1 MSIIK
6 GFWQHRNG
14 KIYAIKSTSFG
25 KIVGGVGPLDPNDL
39 RDLDEYDYKPFVT
52 TSTIP
57 ADQLMTLIF
66 PQRWNIE
73 EFFNTEATLGWNRAS
88 TLNLNIRFGRLSMA
102 LIAQGAIYELR
113 QKLPEKLKHWTAE
126 SLARKFF
133 GGIDGDIRVK
143 RNTIIVTLYNA
154 PEAAFLKKHYGNM
167 PKRLEEEGIDPRVP
181 WLYDFKID
189 FRFK

>member
-1 MSIIK
+1 
-6 GFWQHRNG
+6 
-14 KIYAIKSTSFG
+14 
-25 KIVGGVGPLDPNDL
+25 
-39 RDLDEYDYKPFVT
+39 
-52 TSTIP
+52 
-57 ADQLMTLIF
+57 
-66 PQRWNIE
+66 
-73 EFFNTEATLGWNRAS
+73 
-88 TLNLNIRFGRLSMA
+88 MA

-143 RNTIIVTLYNA
+143 RDTILVTLYNA
-154 PEAAFLKKHYGNM
+154 PEAAFLNKHYGNM